1 MMVLMKKNTY
11 LIKKNAIKIIK
22 ISDYFTPKK
31 TLKIISCRLY
41 NQKISNFVSY
51 FYSSVICKNNN
62 LSVLHSSSFGN
73 TLFCEQ
79 VEAHPERI
87 FDKDTLSKAE
97 LILLTLY
104 NYSKRSTN
112 TYKITFKTVNKEN
125 SMSFVIKCKGDTCR
139 VILKKYIDQL
149 STQDHYQIIIKGPVS
164 ANPYLLINFETVFH
178 I

>member
-1 MMVLMKKNTY
+1 M
-11 LIKKNAIKIIK
+11 
-22 ISDYFTPKK
+22 
-31 TLKIISCRLY
+31 
-41 NQKISNFVSY
+41 
-51 FYSSVICKNNN
+51 
-62 LSVLHSSSFGN
+62 
-73 TLFCEQ
+73 
-79 VEAHPERI
+79 HPERI

-112 TYKITFKTVNKEN
+112 TFKITFKTVNKEN

-149 STQDHYQIIIKGPVS
+149 STQDNYQIIIKGPVT
-164 ANPYLLINFETVFH
+164 ANPYLLLNSHTLFH